1 MGHERGFRRNRGN
14 CRGPTPIHRSINH
27 SRSYLPSYL
36 IVSPFFIFFSSFFFF
51 FFTASFSLWGGP
63 RTYPWFLRFSNSF
76 YRASGFFSPFFSP
89 PSSFLSSPEIAIAR
103 IIHFFIGKGFLS
115 LSPCD
120 SSIRF
125 IRWKSFR
132 GSVKILMIERHENVF
147 NRFLLQFSTFHSS
160 IKIDDSSGRKKS
172 SFLFFSLSLSQSP
185 LISASTVKST

>member
-76 YRASGFFSPFFSP
+76 YRASGFFSLFFPPFLFP
-89 PSSFLSSPEIAIAR
+89 LLAWNRHRAYYTFLHREGVP
-103 IIHFFIGKGFLS
+103 LS

-160 IKIDDSSGRKKS
+160 IKIDDSSGRKKK
-172 SFLFFSLSLSQSP
+172 FVPLFFSQSSL
-185 LISASTVKST
+185 L